1 MAHRALVLSV
11 SKPPGLTSF
20 DVVHRVRSLLG
31 YKRVGHTGTL
41 DPSASGVLILLCGA
55 ATKWAA
61 DFADLEKEYLATIR
75 FGVET
80 TTDDLAGQIVRES
93 PVHDWEPE
101 RIRLA
106 LNEFEGDIWQVPPVV
121 SAIKIAGERSYRRA
135 WRGETR
141 ELSARK
147 VSIYRIQ
154 LLGIKKP
161 NIEIQVSCG
170 KGTYIRS
177 LARDLGRRM
186 GWGAALERLVRQ
198 AVGPYRLECALSLER
213 ITQMRGEL
221 DSQE

>member
-1 MAHRALVLSV
+1 M
-11 SKPPGLTSF
+11 LTP
-20 DVVHRVRSLLG
+20 RWN
-31 YKRVGHTGTL
+31 
-41 DPSASGVLILLCGA
+41 GA